1 MTEISFIFFLD
12 LNHQK
17 PPQPTIKPPSII
29 TKIKDLVS
37 MPNQTIA
44 LVYFLKKLVSS

>member
-1 MTEISFIFFLD
+1 MSEISFIFFLD

-17 PPQPTIKPPSII
+17 PSQSTTKPPSII

-37 MPNQTIA
+37 MTNQTTT